1 MELLTPDFGLVFWMV
16 ICFTAVLFI
25 LGKYGWPV
33 IVGMINKRSDEI
45 EESILK
51 ANEANARL
59 AGTNAETERLLAE
72 AKNER
77 LELLKEASKQ
87 KDQIIAD
94 AKAEAAKKAQDLLDK
109 AKEDI
114 QLERDNA
121 IKEIRTQVAE
131 LSVSIAE
138 KVVREK
144 LNGDKAGLDMINK
157 LLDEVN
163 IAKS

>member
-16 ICFTAVLFI
+16 ICFTAVFLI
-25 LGKYGWPV
+25 LKKYGWPV

-45 EESILK
+45 EESILR

-144 LNGDKAGLDMINK
+144 LSGDKAGLDMINK

>member
-1 MELLTPDFGLVFWMV
+1 MELLTPDFGLVLWMV
-16 ICFTAVLFI
+16 ICFTAVLLI
-25 LGKYGWPV
+25 LKKYGWPV

-144 LNGDKAGLDMINK
+144 LSGDKAGLDMINK

>member
-94 AKAEAAKKAQDLLDK
+94 SKAEAAKKAQDLLDK

-144 LNGDKAGLDMINK
+144 LTGDKAGLDMINK

>member
-59 AGTNAETERLLAE
+59 AGTNAETEDR
-72 AKNER
+72 K
-77 LELLKEASKQ
+77 
-87 KDQIIAD
+87 
-94 AKAEAAKKAQDLLDK
+94 
-109 AKEDI
+109 
-114 QLERDNA
+114 
-121 IKEIRTQVAE
+121 
-131 LSVSIAE
+131 SV
-138 KVVREK
+138 V
-144 LNGDKAGLDMINK
+144 
-157 LLDEVN
+157 
-163 IAKS
+163 

>member
-1 MELLTPDFGLVFWMV
+1 LTPDFGLVFWMV
-16 ICFTAVLFI
+16 ICFTAVFLI
-25 LGKYGWPV
+25 LKKYGWPV

-144 LNGDKAGLDMINK
+144 LSGDKAGLDMINK

>member
-59 AGTNAETERLLAE
+59 AGRNAETERLLAE

-144 LNGDKAGLDMINK
+144 LTGDKAGLDMINK

>member
-25 LGKYGWPV
+25 LDKYGWPV

-144 LNGDKAGLDMINK
+144 LTGDKAGLDMINK

>member
-16 ICFTAVLFI
+16 ICFTAVLII
-25 LGKYGWPV
+25 LGKFGWPV
-33 IVGMINKRSDEI
+33 IVGMIDKRSDEI
-45 EESILK
+45 EQKIK
-51 ANEANARL
+51 QADEANARL
-59 AGTNAETERLLAE
+59 AGTNAQAEKLLAE

-144 LNGDKAGLDMINK
+144 LSGDKAGLDMINK

>member
-144 LNGDKAGLDMINK
+144 LAGDKAGLDMINK

>member
-1 MELLTPDFGLVFWMV
+1 MELLTPDFGLVLWMV
-16 ICFTAVLFI
+16 ICFTAVLLI
-25 LGKYGWPV
+25 LKKYGWPV

-144 LNGDKAGLDMINK
+144 LTGDKAGLGMINK

>member
-16 ICFTAVLFI
+16 ICFTAVFFI
-25 LGKYGWPV
+25 LKKYGWPV

-45 EESILK
+45 EESILR

-144 LNGDKAGLDMINK
+144 LSGDKAGLDMINK

>member
-16 ICFTAVLFI
+16 ICFGAVLFI
-25 LGKYGWPV
+25 LGKFGWPV
-33 IVGMINKRSDEI
+33 IVGMINKRSEEI
-45 EESILK
+45 ESKILR
-51 ANEANARL
+51 ADEANARL
-59 AGTNAETERLLAE
+59 AGTNAEAERLLAE

-94 AKAEAAKKAQDLLDK
+94 AKAEAAKKAQDLLEK

-144 LNGDKAGLDMINK
+144 LSGDKAGLDMINK

>member
-121 IKEIRTQVAE
+121 FKEIRTQVAE
-131 LSVSIAE
+131 LSVGIAE

-144 LNGDKAGLDMINK
+144 LTGDKAGLDMINK

>member
-131 LSVSIAE
+131 LSVTIIWWRILPRPRPGPPLPMS
-138 KVVREK
+138 
-144 LNGDKAGLDMINK
+144 
-157 LLDEVN
+157 
-163 IAKS
+163 

>member
-1 MELLTPDFGLVFWMV
+1 MEQLTPDFGLVFWLV
-16 ICFTAVLFI
+16 ICFTAGFLI
-25 LGKYGWPV
+25 LKKYGWPA
-33 IVGMINKRSDEI
+33 IVGVINKRSDEI

-144 LNGDKAGLDMINK
+144 LSGDKAGLDMINK